1 MVDKSKKN
9 NSKKSYYVEG
19 IKFTVQNVWTAVEI
33 VKEDFSFII
42 EDNETYFTRILIL
55 GLGLRD
61 LNGSN

>member
-55 GLGLRD
+55 VLGLRD